1 MERDQI
7 DTQFVELGRVSEATQ
22 GFGFDVIETL
32 GYMPKAGI
40 RDE

>member
-1 MERDQI
+1 MDREHI
-7 DTQFVELGRVSEATQ
+7 EAELVELGTVSEATQ
-22 GFGFDVIETL
+22 GFGFDIVETL

>member
-7 DTQFVELGRVSEATQ
+7 ETTLVELGTVSEATQ
-22 GFGFDVIETL
+22 GFGFDVVETL

>member
-7 DTQFVELGRVSEATQ
+7 DTPLVELGTVSESTQ

-32 GYMPKAGI
+32 GYMPKVGI